1 MKTLIML
8 SARPGSGKSTW
19 AKKYQEEHPH
29 TLIVSSDQLRFEITG
44 QAQDF
49 SQQHK
54 VWELFSIRIH
64 EYAQRYDDVT
74 VILDALN
81 DLDIVRERYVRENP
95 EFDRYELVLF
105 PRTID
110 QIKFYNKQREK
121 TAIVPDAELDML
133 INKWEDPSPE
143 VIKLFDKVHEIHW

>member
-1 MKTLIML
+1 MFAGMIFKKEPFF
-8 SARPGSGKSTW
+8 RGKDN
-19 AKKYQEEHPH
+19 Y
-29 TLIVSSDQLRFEITG
+29 DQLVKIAKVLGTDDLYKYIEKYGLTLDNHYTG
-44 QAQDF
+44 
-49 SQQHK
+49 
-54 VWELFSIRIH
+54 
-64 EYAQRYDDVT
+64 
-74 VILDALN
+74 ILGNYPKKPWSKFIN
-81 DLDIVRERYVRENP
+81 DLDTVRERYVRENP

-110 QIKFYNKQREK
+110 QIKFYNKQREE